1 MAEEKKRVV
10 LITGASSGVGK
21 ACAGYL
27 SGLGYKVYGTSRRAQ
42 EETDSF
48 PFKMIQMDVCSD
60 ESVENGIN
68 FIMENEGRLDIVV
81 NNAGISVPG
90 AVEDVSIEQFKTIFE
105 TNFFGV
111 LRVCSTV
118 IPIMRE
124 QKSGYIVNIS
134 SMGGRLG
141 MPFDGPYSSS
151 KFAVEGVTEALRMEV
166 KQFGIHVVLVEPG
179 NIDTGMTARNVEDYP
194 LKPGSLYSEN
204 FQNAVNASV
213 ESEAN
218 GISPDMIAHLL
229 KDIINHPS
237 PCLRYPVGSFSD
249 RMLFRLTKILPAG
262 MTERMMMKEYDLL

>member
-21 ACAGYL
+21 ACAVYLQEQGYT
-27 SGLGYKVYGTSRRAQ
+27 VYGTSRREQ
-42 EETDSF
+42 TKTDGF

-68 FIMENEGRLDIVV
+68 FIIKNEGRLDIAV

-105 TNFFGV
+105 ANFFGV
-111 LRVCSTV
+111 LRVCKTV

-141 MPFDGPYSSS
+141 MSVSAPIRISF
-151 KFAVEGVTEALRMEV
+151 LRRRDISITHIV
-166 KQFGIHVVLVEPG
+166 KTRNIRNTVVP
-179 NIDTGMTARNVEDYP
+179 
-194 LKPGSLYSEN
+194 
-204 FQNAVNASV
+204 
-213 ESEAN
+213 
-218 GISPDMIAHLL
+218 
-229 KDIINHPS
+229 
-237 PCLRYPVGSFSD
+237 
-249 RMLFRLTKILPAG
+249 
-262 MTERMMMKEYDLL
+262 